1 MLALGPTDAAWY
13 TTTGQFE
20 WCSASGMCRT
30 QQNHVAYPW
39 GSNPAAYRMNL
50 VVLQGCATASSATRV
65 NMAEVVHNWGAGTT
79 VGFVADIQF
88 ALNTDDSGGWG
99 DAWANTFWADL
110 RNGASYSTAL
120 INAANSVGGQY
131 GYSTWVQYH
140 RDGTPTSLY
149 PAQYVDNYHGHPV
162 D

>member
-1 MLALGPTDAAWY
+1 MLALPGAATN
-13 TTTGQFE
+13 TTTGE
-20 WCSASGMCRT
+20 YRWCSASGTCQT

-39 GSNPAAYRMNL
+39 GTAPAAYRMNL
-50 VVLQGCATASSATRV
+50 VVLQGCATASSATV
-65 NMAEVVHNWGAGTT
+65 TNMAEVVHNWGAGTT
-79 VGFVADIQF
+79 IGFVADIQF

-120 INAANSVGGQY
+120 VNAANSVGGQY
-131 GYSTWVQYH
+131 GYNTWVQYH
-140 RDGTPTSLY
+140 RNGTPTSLY
-149 PAQYVDNYHGHPV
+149 PAQYVDNYHGHPL